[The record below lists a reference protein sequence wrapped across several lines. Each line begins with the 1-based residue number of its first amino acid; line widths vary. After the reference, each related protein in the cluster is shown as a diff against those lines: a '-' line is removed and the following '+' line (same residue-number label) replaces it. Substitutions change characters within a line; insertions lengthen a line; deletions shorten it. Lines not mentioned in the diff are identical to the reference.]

1 MPYVILTYN
10 HTDAAIW
17 YTN

>member
-17 YTN
+17 YTK